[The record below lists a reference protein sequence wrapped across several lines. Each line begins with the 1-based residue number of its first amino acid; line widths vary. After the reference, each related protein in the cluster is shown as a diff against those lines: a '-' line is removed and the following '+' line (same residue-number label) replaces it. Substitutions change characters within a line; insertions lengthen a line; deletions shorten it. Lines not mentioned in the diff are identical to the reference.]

1 MWRLGAEPFGMAE
14 PRALFR
20 PEALAAQSPSWLGGV
35 QLVRPLALSWLTAG
49 AVGAVVAVGVFL
61 SLAEYT
67 RKATVMGV
75 LAPDRGLMRLMPA
88 VAGTVA
94 ERRVAEGQAVQAGD
108 VLFVVTVDR
117 PWLGADAQASVRRSL
132 DERRRSLGDAARTQ
146 QQIASARGQSLD
158 RRLAAIHAEQA
169 QLDAEAGLQ
178 QQRLALAE
186 QALARL
192 QSLQA
197 DQFISAAQVQAKSEE
212 VLGLRGAASALAR
225 QRATLQRDRAEIEG
239 ERQAL
244 PLVTDT
250 TVSGLARELSQ
261 ANRDAAEQDAVQRL
275 VVRAPQAG
283 TVSTVLAEPG
293 QSVSPASALV
303 TVVPAG
309 ATLQAQLYAPS
320 SAVGFVQAGQSV
332 RLRYEAFPYQKF
344 GQQVGHV
351 TQVSRAPLTAGEL
364 AALALP
370 AVGAGGEPLF
380 RITVALDALPA
391 GMQLAAGMRLQADV
405 LLERRRL
412 IEWLFEPLL
421 GLRQRL

>member
-1 MWRLGAEPFGMAE
+1 MPETRS
-14 PRALFR
+14 LFR
-20 PEALAAQSPSWLGGV
+20 AEVIDAQRQQWLGGV
-35 QLVRPLALSWLTAG
+35 QLVRPLALSWLAAG
-49 AVGAVVAVGVFL
+49 AVCTVLAVGAFL
-61 SLAEYT
+61 ALAEYT

-75 LAPDRGLMRLMPA
+75 LTPDRGLMRLMPA
-88 VAGTVA
+88 SAGTVA
-94 ERRVAEGQAVQAGD
+94 ERRVAEGQAVQAGE

-117 PWLGADAQASVRRSL
+117 PWLGADAQALVRRSL
-132 DERRRSLGDAARTQ
+132 DERRRSLGDAALAQ
-146 QQIASARGQSLD
+146 QQLASARLLALD
-158 RRLAAIHAEQA
+158 RRLAAMQAELA
-169 QLDAEAGLQ
+169 QLDAEVTLQ
-178 QQRLALAE
+178 QQRLSLAQ

-212 VLGLRGAASALAR
+212 VLGLRGAATALAR
-225 QRATLQRDRAEIEG
+225 QRETLLRERAEIEG

-244 PLVTDT
+244 PLMTGT
-250 TVSGLARELSQ
+250 ALGGLARELSQ
-261 ANRDAAEQDAVQRL
+261 ANRDAAEQDAEQRL

-293 QSVSPASALV
+293 QSVSPASAMA

-320 SAVGFVQAGQSV
+320 SAIGFVQAGQTV
-332 RLRYEAFPYQKF
+332 RLRYEAFPYQRF

-351 TQVSRAPLTAGEL
+351 TQVSRAPLTGGEL

-421 GLRQRL
+421 GLRHRL

>member
-1 MWRLGAEPFGMAE
+1 MAE
-14 PRALFR
+14 ARSLFR
-20 PEALAAQSPSWLGGV
+20 PEALEAQRQQWLGGV
-35 QLVRPLALSWLTAG
+35 QLVRPLALSWLAAG
-49 AVGAVVAVGVFL
+49 AIVTLLAAGSFVG
-61 SLAEYT
+61 LAEYT
-67 RKATVMGV
+67 RKSTVMGV
-75 LAPDRGLMRLMPA
+75 LTPDRGLMRLMPA
-88 VAGTVA
+88 APGTVV

-108 VLFVVTVDR
+108 VMFVVTVDR
-117 PWLGADAQASVRRSL
+117 PWLGADAQALVRRSL
-132 DERRRSLGDAARTQ
+132 DERRRSLGDAARAQ
-146 QQIASARGQSLD
+146 QQLSASRRLALD
-158 RRLAAIHAEQA
+158 RRLGAMRSELD
-169 QLDAEAGLQ
+169 QLDAETTLQ
-178 QQRLALAE
+178 QQRLTLAQ
-186 QALARL
+186 QALTRL

-197 DQFISAAQVQAKSEE
+197 DQFVSNAQVQAKSEE
-212 VLGLRGAASALAR
+212 VLGLRGAASSLAR
-225 QRATLQRDRAEIEG
+225 QREALLRDRAEIEG

-244 PLVTDT
+244 PLLTGNAVG
-250 TVSGLARELSQ
+250 GLERELSQ
-261 ANRDAAEQDAVQRL
+261 ANREAVEQDAEQRL

-293 QSVSPASALV
+293 QSVSPASALA

-320 SAVGFVQAGQSV
+320 SAVGFVQAGQAV

-344 GQQVGHV
+344 GQQIGHV

-391 GMQLAAGMRLQADV
+391 GMQLAAGMRMQADV

-412 IEWLFEPLL
+412 VEWLFEPLL
-421 GLRQRL
+421 GLRHRL

>member
-1 MWRLGAEPFGMAE
+1 MAE
-14 PRALFR
+14 ARSLFR
-20 PEALAAQSPSWLGGV
+20 PEAVEAQRQQWLGGV
-35 QLVRPLALSWLTAG
+35 QLVRPLALGWLAAG
-49 AVGAVVAVGVFL
+49 AIVSLLAAGAFVG
-61 SLAEYT
+61 LAEYT

-75 LAPDRGLMRLMPA
+75 LTPDRGLMRLMPA
-88 VAGTVA
+88 APGTVV

-108 VLFVVTVDR
+108 VMFVVTVDR
-117 PWLGADAQASVRRSL
+117 PWLGADAQALVRRSL
-132 DERRRSLGDAARTQ
+132 DERRRSLGDAARAQ
-146 QQIASARGQSLD
+146 QQLSAARRLALD
-158 RRLAAIHAEQA
+158 RRLGAMHSELD
-169 QLDAEAGLQ
+169 QLDAETTLQ
-178 QQRLALAE
+178 QQRLSLAQ
-186 QALARL
+186 QALTRL

-197 DQFISAAQVQAKSEE
+197 DQFVSPAQAQAKSEE
-212 VLGLRGAASALAR
+212 VLGLRGAASSLAR
-225 QRATLQRDRAEIEG
+225 QREALLRDRAEIEG
-239 ERQAL
+239 ELQAL
-244 PLVTDT
+244 PLLTGNAVG
-250 TVSGLARELSQ
+250 GLERELSQ
-261 ANRDAAEQDAVQRL
+261 ANREAAEQDAEQRL

-293 QSVSPASALV
+293 QSVSPASALA

-320 SAVGFVQAGQSV
+320 SAVGFVHAGQVV

-391 GMQLAAGMRLQADV
+391 GMQLAAGMRMQADV

-412 IEWLFEPLL
+412 VEWLFEPLL
-421 GLRQRL
+421 GLRHRL

>member
-1 MWRLGAEPFGMAE
+1 MAMAE
-14 PRALFR
+14 PRSLFR
-20 PEALAAQSPSWLGGV
+20 AEAIEAQRQAALGGV
-35 QLVRPLALSWLTAG
+35 QLLRPLALSWLTAG
-49 AVGAVVAVGVFL
+49 AIGMVVAVGAFL

-67 RKATVMGV
+67 RKATVAGV
-75 LAPDRGLMRLMPA
+75 LSPDRGLMRLMPA
-88 VAGTVA
+88 AAGTVV
-94 ERRVAEGQAVQAGD
+94 ERRVAEGQSVAAGD
-108 VLFVVTVDR
+108 VLFVVSVDR
-117 PWLGADAQASVRRSL
+117 PWLGGEAQALVRRSL
-132 DERRRSLGDAARTQ
+132 DDRRRSLGDAARAQ
-146 QQIASARGQSLD
+146 QQLAAGRLQALD
-158 RRLAAIHAEQA
+158 RRLTAMAAELV

-186 QALARL
+186 QALLRL

-197 DQFISAAQVQAKSEE
+197 DQFISAAQVQTKSEE

-225 QRATLQRDRAEIEG
+225 QRASLQRDRAEIEG

-244 PLVTDT
+244 PLLTDGA
-250 TVSGLARELSQ
+250 VGGLERELSQ
-261 ANRDAAEQDAVQRL
+261 ANRDAVEQDAEQRL

-293 QSVSPASALV
+293 QSVLPASALA

-309 ATLQAQLYAPS
+309 ASLQAQLYAPS
-320 SAVGFVQAGQSV
+320 SAIGFVQAGQSV

-344 GQQVGHV
+344 GQQLGHV
-351 TQVSRAPLTAGEL
+351 THVSRAPLTAGEL

-391 GMQLAAGMRLQADV
+391 GMQLTAGMRMQADV

-412 IEWLFEPLL
+412 VEWLFEPLL

>member
-1 MWRLGAEPFGMAE
+1 MAE
-14 PRALFR
+14 ARSLFR
-20 PEALAAQSPSWLGGV
+20 PEAVDAQRQQWLGAV
-35 QLVRPLALSWLTAG
+35 QLVRPLALSWLAGGAVCTAV
-49 AVGAVVAVGVFL
+49 AVGAFL
-61 SLAEYT
+61 SFAEYT
-67 RKATVMGV
+67 RKATVVGV
-75 LAPDRGLMRLMPA
+75 LAPDLGLMRLMPA

-94 ERRVAEGQAVQAGD
+94 ERRVAEGQAVQPGD

-117 PWLGADAQASVRRSL
+117 PWLGADAQALVRRSL
-132 DERRRSLGDAARTQ
+132 DERRRSLGEAARVQ
-146 QQIASARGQSLD
+146 QQLSSTRLLALD
-158 RRLAAIHAEQA
+158 RRLGAMRAELE
-169 QLDAEAGLQ
+169 QLDAEAALQ
-178 QQRLALAE
+178 QQRLTLAQ
-186 QALARL
+186 QALTRL
-192 QSLQA
+192 QALQA

-225 QRATLQRDRAEIEG
+225 QREALLRDRAEIEG
-239 ERQAL
+239 ERLTL
-244 PLVTDT
+244 PLVTGNA
-250 TVSGLARELSQ
+250 VGGLERELSQ
-261 ANRDAAEQDAVQRL
+261 ANRDAVEQDAEQRL

-293 QSVSPASALV
+293 QSVSPASALA

-320 SAVGFVQAGQSV
+320 SAIGFVQAGQTV

-344 GQQVGHV
+344 GQQMGHV
-351 TQVSRAPLTAGEL
+351 TQVSRAPLTTGEL

-391 GMQLAAGMRLQADV
+391 GMQLAAGMRMQADV

-412 IEWLFEPLL
+412 VEWLFEPLL
-421 GLRQRL
+421 GLRHRL